1 LRFAR
6 SWYAGCNTK
15 RLTLARCDLGALVS
29 RGRMVE
35 VERIEGVNEMDKV
48 LFESEP
54 EVIEI
59 EDLEIEEL
67 QERIVPS
74 RYAIS

>member
-1 LRFAR
+1 
-6 SWYAGCNTK
+6 
-15 RLTLARCDLGALVS
+15 
-29 RGRMVE
+29 
-35 VERIEGVNEMDKV
+35 MDKV
-48 LFESEP
+48 ILENEI

>member
-1 LRFAR
+1 
-6 SWYAGCNTK
+6 
-15 RLTLARCDLGALVS
+15 
-29 RGRMVE
+29 
-35 VERIEGVNEMDKV
+35 MDKV
-48 LFESEP
+48 MLENEP

-59 EDLEIEEL
+59 DDLEIEEL

>member
-1 LRFAR
+1 
-6 SWYAGCNTK
+6 
-15 RLTLARCDLGALVS
+15 
-29 RGRMVE
+29 ME
-35 VERIEGVNEMDKV
+35 KV
-48 LFESEP
+48 LQDTEL

-74 RYAIS
+74 RYAIA

>member
-1 LRFAR
+1 
-6 SWYAGCNTK
+6 
-15 RLTLARCDLGALVS
+15 
-29 RGRMVE
+29 
-35 VERIEGVNEMDKV
+35 MDKV
-48 LFESEP
+48 MFENEP

>member
-1 LRFAR
+1 
-6 SWYAGCNTK
+6 
-15 RLTLARCDLGALVS
+15 
-29 RGRMVE
+29 
-35 VERIEGVNEMDKV
+35 MDKV
-48 LFESEP
+48 RLENEV

>member
-1 LRFAR
+1 MEKMLKE
-6 SWYAGCNTK
+6 N
-15 RLTLARCDLGALVS
+15 
-29 RGRMVE
+29 
-35 VERIEGVNEMDKV
+35 
-48 LFESEP
+48 EP

-74 RYAIS
+74 RYSVA

>member
-1 LRFAR
+1 
-6 SWYAGCNTK
+6 
-15 RLTLARCDLGALVS
+15 
-29 RGRMVE
+29 M
-35 VERIEGVNEMDKV
+35 ERTIEGVRVMEKV
-48 LFESEP
+48 LQDREP

-74 RYAIS
+74 RYSIA

>member
-1 LRFAR
+1 
-6 SWYAGCNTK
+6 
-15 RLTLARCDLGALVS
+15 
-29 RGRMVE
+29 ME
-35 VERIEGVNEMDKV
+35 KV
-48 LFESEP
+48 LQDTEV

-74 RYAIS
+74 RYAIA

>member
-1 LRFAR
+1 VIWEPWFPGIGRLKWRRF
-6 SWYAGCNTK
+6 
-15 RLTLARCDLGALVS
+15 
-29 RGRMVE
+29 
-35 VERIEGVNEMDKV
+35 EGVNGMDKV
-48 LFESEP
+48 MFENEP

>member
-1 LRFAR
+1 
-6 SWYAGCNTK
+6 
-15 RLTLARCDLGALVS
+15 
-29 RGRMVE
+29 
-35 VERIEGVNEMDKV
+35 MDKV
-48 LFESEP
+48 QLKNAP

-74 RYAIS
+74 RYSIA

>member
-1 LRFAR
+1 LKL
-6 SWYAGCNTK
+6 AG
-15 RLTLARCDLGALVS
+15 S
-29 RGRMVE
+29 
-35 VERIEGVNEMDKV
+35 EGVKGMEKALEKDI
-48 LFESEP
+48 

>member
-1 LRFAR
+1 
-6 SWYAGCNTK
+6 
-15 RLTLARCDLGALVS
+15 
-29 RGRMVE
+29 M
-35 VERIEGVNEMDKV
+35 ERILQDR
-48 LFESEP
+48 EP

-74 RYAIS
+74 RYSIA

>member
-1 LRFAR
+1 
-6 SWYAGCNTK
+6 
-15 RLTLARCDLGALVS
+15 
-29 RGRMVE
+29 M
-35 VERIEGVNEMDKV
+35 ERV
-48 LFESEP
+48 LQDREP

-74 RYAIS
+74 RYAVA

>member
-1 LRFAR
+1 
-6 SWYAGCNTK
+6 
-15 RLTLARCDLGALVS
+15 
-29 RGRMVE
+29 
-35 VERIEGVNEMDKV
+35 MDKV
-48 LFESEP
+48 ILENEP

-74 RYAIS
+74 RYAIA

>member
-1 LRFAR
+1 
-6 SWYAGCNTK
+6 
-15 RLTLARCDLGALVS
+15 
-29 RGRMVE
+29 ME
-35 VERIEGVNEMDKV
+35 KV
-48 LFESEP
+48 LQDREP

-74 RYAIS
+74 RYAVA